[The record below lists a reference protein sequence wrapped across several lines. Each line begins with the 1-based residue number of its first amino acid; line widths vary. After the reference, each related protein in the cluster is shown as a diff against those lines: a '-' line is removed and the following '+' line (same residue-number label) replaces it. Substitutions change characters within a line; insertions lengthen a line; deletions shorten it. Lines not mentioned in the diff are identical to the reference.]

1 MEKKKMYGNKIRTLR
16 MLRGYSQEF
25 MAENLGMTQ
34 TSYSRI
40 ETNQQKLT
48 AEVLEKIAGLLG
60 VTTVDITSN
69 EPVIIQNNA
78 SNQGTQIGHN
88 ENYFAE
94 QKELYQKIIDSKDKE
109 IERLIKQNDS
119 LMKLLEKKK

>member
-94 QKELYQKIIDSKDKE
+94 QKELYQKIIDSKEKE